1 MAFFTYIMASAPYG
15 TLYVG
20 HTDSM
25 TRRAWQHREKVR
37 PGFTRKYEIVLLVW
51 YEIHDTRE
59 GARLR
64 ERQIKKWNRAWKI
77 QLIEALNPRWVDL
90 YDALIA

>member
-25 TRRAWQHREKVR
+25 TRRAWQHREGVR
-37 PGFTRKYEIVLLVW
+37 PGFTRKYGIVRLVW
-51 YEIHDTRE
+51 YEIHDTRD
-59 GARLR
+59 GAKLR
-64 ERQIKKWNRAWKI
+64 ERRIKTWNRAWKI
-77 QLIEALNPRWVDL
+77 QLIESLNPRWLDL

>member
-15 TLYVG
+15 ILYVG
-20 HTDSM
+20 HTDSL
-25 TRRAWQHREKVR
+25 TRRAWQHRAKAL
-37 PGFTRKYEIVLLVW
+37 PGFTRKYAVVLLVW

-59 GARLR
+59 GAKLR

-77 QLIEALNPRWVDL
+77 QLIEALNPRWLDL